1 MTSRISQTSVNKLVF
16 GCLNVCGLKSRL
28 QYPEFSDTLSHYDIF
43 CVTETKLDYTDVIS
57 MPGYTFLSQERKQTF
72 IRKSG
77 GIGIFFRNNLE
88 SKIKRIETASDYIF
102 WLRMDK
108 ALFNIH
114 EDLILGILYIPPAQS
129 RFLNDDEYSNLEM
142 EITSMCIQSPYICL
156 TGDMNARSSNLCDFI
171 TADSTIADLMNFDQ
185 ETLSFFNQVEELV
198 KLNVNRERIS
208 QDKSTNNNGYR
219 LIDICISNNLF
230 LLNGRFG
237 KDSKVGKCTFRN
249 QSLIDYTICSIDC
262 MRLLL
267 DFEVIDTDALYSDG
281 HSILKWSSKITHDD
295 TSEKSEPRQQKQ
307 KTYKNRDPKLTENFV
322 NAIPND
328 FIDNL
333 YFALEPSKDS
343 IDFVT
348 NSLSKMMIDTAKTT
362 FPSKSFKTNSSKD
375 KPWFGPKCR
384 LARSNYY
391 KAKHHYRSNR
401 TSQNY
406 LRLQHFSKTYKN
418 VMNFYISKQKHEKA
432 NYLRDLHSSKPKDYW
447 QYLNTLKRRSQT
459 SAPTLQHFYEYFK
472 DVNMSND
479 RSNFDFNESNFNIN
493 NADIILNSSITG
505 QEISSAMKG
514 LKSGK
519 AAGFDEILN
528 EYIKAT
534 ETMLMPLY
542 IKRHI
547 RHRLAA

>member
-1 MTSRISQTSVNKLVF
+1 MF

-28 QYPEFSDTLSHYDIF
+28 QFPEFSDTLSHYDIF

-57 MPGYTFLSQERKQTF
+57 MPRYTFLSQERKQTF

-114 EDLILGILYIPPAQS
+114 KDLILGILYIPPAQS
-129 RFLNDDEYSNLEM
+129 RFLNDDEYSYLEM
-142 EITSMCIQSPYICL
+142 EITSMCIQSPYSCL

-171 TADSTIADLMNFDQ
+171 TADSTIADSMNFDQ
-185 ETLSFFNQVEELV
+185 ETLSFFNQAEELV

-267 DFEVIDTDALYSDG
+267 DFDFIDTDALYSDG

-295 TSEKSEPRQQKQ
+295 TSEKANLGNKNKK
-307 KTYKNRDPKLTENFV
+307 KTYKKWDPKFTENFV

-362 FPSKSFKTNSSKD
+362 FPLKSFKTNQSKD
-375 KPWFGPKCR
+375 KPWFKPKCR
-384 LARSNYY
+384 LA
-391 KAKHHYRSNR
+391 
-401 TSQNY
+401 
-406 LRLQHFSKTYKN
+406 
-418 VMNFYISKQKHEKA
+418 
-432 NYLRDLHSSKPKDYW
+432 
-447 QYLNTLKRRSQT
+447 
-459 SAPTLQHFYEYFK
+459 
-472 DVNMSND
+472 
-479 RSNFDFNESNFNIN
+479 
-493 NADIILNSSITG
+493 
-505 QEISSAMKG
+505 
-514 LKSGK
+514 SG
-519 AAGFDEILN
+519 
-528 EYIKAT
+528 
-534 ETMLMPLY
+534 
-542 IKRHI
+542 
-547 RHRLAA
+547 